1 MKKMF
6 FMLTALL
13 LAVPAMANVSI
24 TCQQVGDTN
33 EVQILYDAS
42 GDDANRPRAFG
53 LQISTDVC
61 EILSVSGEPVYPT
74 DDNDYWVYP
83 GSIDI
88 DTNEPPS
95 VVGQGS
101 PVVGSLPASSII
113 IEMGSLHYPPEVTS
127 PNAPSSSGVLLS
139 VYVSG
144 DCNVTVAEDA
154 TRGGV
159 VNYAAEPA
167 TNNLPYTCDVNIAEG
182 CWTGDAASR
191 AEWESVDSPDCWC
204 ASVQPRQCHG
214 DADGRSQGKGNYWV
228 GSDDLNVF
236 VAALNK
242 NYDQIQGQFY
252 NHTGP
257 PPYTTLLICADYD
270 HLAQGKGQY
279 RVGSDDLNIF
289 VKWLNTPNMPDP
301 NCLDVT
307 GNQDDLVGQ
316 P

>member
-6 FMLTALL
+6 FILTALL
-13 LAVPAMANVSI
+13 LAVPAMASVSI
-24 TCQQVGDTN
+24 TCQQVGETN

-53 LQISTDVC
+53 LEISTDVC
-61 EILSVSGEPVYPT
+61 EILSVSGQPVYPT

-95 VVGQGS
+95 VADQGS

-127 PNAPSSSGVLLS
+127 PNAPSSSGVLFS

-144 DCNVTVAEDA
+144 DCNVTVDEDA

-159 VNYAAEPA
+159 VNYAAEAA
-167 TNNLPYTCDVNIAEG
+167 TNNLPYTCDVNIAED
-182 CWTGDAASR
+182 CFPSDHPDY
-191 AEWESVDSPDCWC
+191 AEWVLVGKPSCWC
-204 ASVQPRQCHG
+204 YPRQCYG
-214 DADGRSQGKGNYWV
+214 DAHNDAQGKGNYWV
-228 GSDDLNVF
+228 FTNDLATLK
-236 VAALNK
+236 AAWQ
-242 NYDQIQGQFY
+242 DPG
-252 NHTGP
+252 
-257 PPYTTLLICADYD
+257 YTDPNICADFAHD
-270 HLAQGKGQY
+270 PQGKGNY
-279 RVGSDDLNIF
+279 RVFTNDLAILKNYWQIT
-289 VKWLNTPNMPDP
+289 NGPDP
-301 NCLDVT
+301 NCYTAPYPD
-307 GNQDDLVGQ
+307 